1 MLSRSVCDRSVH
13 MLDARSIHVH
23 TPVYYS
29 MHVLFSQIGHQAL
42 PDCVDLQHAELAN
55 PCVHTLCM
63 SHIVCHV
70 YCPWALRTTPD
81 RPNWCRPHGQWT
93 WDLMWSMCSTCS
105 ATILDC
111 VCLGLRVKDYFLI
124 RAKFPGLWC
133 VLTVHA
139 HLLVVRMS
147 NSTKFLLYFIFLHL
161 GPTKFKRPLLDCKFS
176 EFGNLQIFRK

>member
-1 MLSRSVCDRSVH
+1 MGL
-13 MLDARSIHVH
+13 L
-23 TPVYYS
+23 
-29 MHVLFSQIGHQAL
+29 LL
-42 PDCVDLQHAELAN
+42 DLQSILLKSNLASG
-55 PCVHTLCM
+55 PDLGEGRVGSCPGGPHKKGPPQISIMCLLIIL
-63 SHIVCHV
+63 SIV
-70 YCPWALRTTPD
+70 YIGYKP
-81 RPNWCRPHGQWT
+81 
-93 WDLMWSMCSTCS
+93 
-105 ATILDC
+105 TILDC

-147 NSTKFLLYFIFLHL
+147 NSTKFLLYFIVLHL